1 MSTEFYLCFAFCLC
15 APHKQT
21 QDASHLSFALL
32 AISRHRQSYMQA
44 CILSLSSSVSAYARK
59 KGTPDA
65 PPQIRSFLVV
75 VLAAVVSV
83 AAGTVLAAVVRAVLR
98 IVLAV
103 LVLLL
108 LILLAVLV
116 KIILRHLP
124 YLLIG
129 FVLQK

>member
-1 MSTEFYLCFAFCLC
+1 M
-15 APHKQT
+15 PVNRN
-21 QDASHLSFALL
+21 
-32 AISRHRQSYMQA
+32 RHG
-44 CILSLSSSVSAYARK
+44 
-59 KGTPDA
+59 KGGRPMR
-65 PPQIRSFLVV
+65 PPCQIRSFLVV
-75 VLAAVVSV
+75 VFAVRV
-83 AAGTVLAAVVRAVLR
+83 AAGTVLAAVVCAVLR
-98 IVLAV
+98 VVLAV

>member
-1 MSTEFYLCFAFCLC
+1 MGVPS
-15 APHKQT
+15 Q
-21 QDASHLSFALL
+21 
-32 AISRHRQSYMQA
+32 IG
-44 CILSLSSSVSAYARK
+44 SS
-59 KGTPDA
+59 
-65 PPQIRSFLVV
+65 IRSFLVI
-75 VLAAVVSV
+75 VLAVRV
-83 AAGTVLAAVVRAVLR
+83 AAGTVLAVVGVVSAVLR
-98 IVLAV
+98 VVLVV

>member
-1 MSTEFYLCFAFCLC
+1 MPVNFVF
-15 APHKQT
+15 
-21 QDASHLSFALL
+21 
-32 AISRHRQSYMQA
+32 
-44 CILSLSSSVSAYARK
+44 SAYARK
-59 KGTPDA
+59 KGTLHASPF
-65 PPQIRSFLVV
+65 QIRSFLVV
-75 VLAAVVSV
+75 VLAVRV
-83 AAGTVLAAVVRAVLR
+83 AAGTVLAAVVCAVLR

-129 FVLQK
+129 FMLQK

>member
-1 MSTEFYLCFAFCLC
+1 M
-15 APHKQT
+15 PVNRN
-21 QDASHLSFALL
+21 
-32 AISRHRQSYMQA
+32 RHG
-44 CILSLSSSVSAYARK
+44 
-59 KGTPDA
+59 KGGRPMR
-65 PPQIRSFLVV
+65 PPSQIRSFLVV
-75 VLAAVVSV
+75 VFAVRV
-83 AAGTVLAAVVRAVLR
+83 AAGTVLAAVVCIARTVFR
-98 IVLAV
+98 IVLIV

>member
-1 MSTEFYLCFAFCLC
+1 
-15 APHKQT
+15 
-21 QDASHLSFALL
+21 
-32 AISRHRQSYMQA
+32 MQMP
-44 CILSLSSSVSAYARK
+44 VNRK
-59 KGTPDA
+59 KGTHHASPF
-65 PPQIRSFLVV
+65 QIRSFLVV
-75 VLAAVVSV
+75 VLAVRV
-83 AAGTVLAAVVRAVLR
+83 AAGTVLAAVVCIAGTVLR
-98 IVLAV
+98 VVLVV

>member
-1 MSTEFYLCFAFCLC
+1 
-15 APHKQT
+15 
-21 QDASHLSFALL
+21 
-32 AISRHRQSYMQA
+32 MQKP
-44 CILSLSSSVSAYARK
+44 VNRK
-59 KGTPDA
+59 KGTHHASPF
-65 PPQIRSFLVV
+65 QIRSFLVV
-75 VLAAVVSV
+75 VLAVRV
-83 AAGTVLAAVVRAVLR
+83 AAGTVLTAVVGIVRTILCVVL
-98 IVLAV
+98 VV

>member
-1 MSTEFYLCFAFCLC
+1 MPVNFVF
-15 APHKQT
+15 
-21 QDASHLSFALL
+21 
-32 AISRHRQSYMQA
+32 
-44 CILSLSSSVSAYARK
+44 SAYARK
-59 KGTPDA
+59 KGTLHASPF
-65 PPQIRSFLVV
+65 QIRSFLVV
-75 VLAAVVSV
+75 VLAVRV
-83 AAGTVLAAVVRAVLR
+83 AAGTVLAAVVCIARTVLR
-98 IVLAV
+98 VVLTV

>member
-1 MSTEFYLCFAFCLC
+1 MPVNFVF
-15 APHKQT
+15 
-21 QDASHLSFALL
+21 
-32 AISRHRQSYMQA
+32 
-44 CILSLSSSVSAYARK
+44 SAYARK
-59 KGTPDA
+59 KGTLHASPF
-65 PPQIRSFLVV
+65 QIRSFLVV
-75 VLAAVVSV
+75 VLAVRV
-83 AAGTVLAAVVRAVLR
+83 AAGTVLAAVVCIVRTVLSV
-98 IVLAV
+98 VLTV

>member
-1 MSTEFYLCFAFCLC
+1 MLYI
-15 APHKQT
+15 
-21 QDASHLSFALL
+21 DACQLSFLSVTLSDSALPH
-32 AISRHRQSYMQA
+32 ASPS
-44 CILSLSSSVSAYARK
+44 
-59 KGTPDA
+59 
-65 PPQIRSFLVV
+65 QIRSFLVV
-75 VLAAVVSV
+75 VLAAAVRV
-83 AAGTVLAAVVRAVLR
+83 AAGTVLAVVVCAVLG

-129 FVLQK
+129 FMLHK

>member
-1 MSTEFYLCFAFCLC
+1 MPVNLKRGRPCVPS
-15 APHKQT
+15 
-21 QDASHLSFALL
+21 
-32 AISRHRQSYMQA
+32 
-44 CILSLSSSVSAYARK
+44 
-59 KGTPDA
+59 
-65 PPQIRSFLVV
+65 QIRSFLVIV
-75 VLAAVVSV
+75 FAVRV
-83 AAGTVLAAVVRAVLR
+83 AAGTVLAAVVGIVVGTVLR
-98 IVLAV
+98 VVLVV

>member
-1 MSTEFYLCFAFCLC
+1 
-15 APHKQT
+15 
-21 QDASHLSFALL
+21 
-32 AISRHRQSYMQA
+32 MQA
-44 CILSLSSSVSAYARK
+44 CSLSVTLSDSAYARK

-65 PPQIRSFLVV
+65 SPQIRSFLVV
-75 VLAAVVSV
+75 VLAVVSV
-83 AAGTVLAAVVRAVLR
+83 AAGTVLAAVVCAVLG

-129 FVLQK
+129 FMLQK

>member
-1 MSTEFYLCFAFCLC
+1 MPVNFVF
-15 APHKQT
+15 
-21 QDASHLSFALL
+21 
-32 AISRHRQSYMQA
+32 
-44 CILSLSSSVSAYARK
+44 SAYARK
-59 KGTPDA
+59 KGTLHASPF
-65 PPQIRSFLVV
+65 QIRSFLVV
-75 VLAAVVSV
+75 VLAVRV
-83 AAGTVLAAVVRAVLR
+83 AAGTVLTAVVGIVVRTVLR
-98 IVLAV
+98 VVLIV